1 MNRYLVS
8 GAVASLLCLH
18 SPALADEVKGV
29 ALVKVA
35 DPQKGSVPHMVYAY
49 GTATTTQGATVNTSF
64 QRDGKINEIYVEV
77 GDQFKM
83 GDKLLDFGASPAAVV
98 AYEQAKTTLA
108 LAQHTFER
116 QQQLLKQQLT
126 THDNVET
133 AEKAVSD
140 AQLQVDMFE
149 KIGSVKP
156 SEILEA
162 PFDGVVNTISV
173 SKGDRITA
181 GTTLMT
187 LQKVDQIILTVG
199 VEPADLD
206 QVKPDLPVH
215 LTSLQPGRKP
225 VEGTV
230 KRIGAAIDPKT
241 RQIPVYI
248 ELPAGSALAG
258 ENFRAAIEVGKY
270 DGYLVPRDCV
280 GSNAK
285 GTFIYQVDDSRAKRV
300 YIHVVGS
307 YGEQTVISGNVDEQS
322 KIMLVGGTQV
332 DDGDGVRVDEA
343 SAKEATKEDTNETKA
358 TKETKEKGGQ
368 EER

>member
-8 GAVASLLCLH
+8 AALASLLCLQG
-18 SPALADEVKGV
+18 PTFADEVKGF
-29 ALVKVA
+29 ALVKVQE
-35 DPQKGSVPHMVYAY
+35 PKKGSLPHMVYAY
-49 GTATTTQGATVNTSF
+49 GTATTTQGGNVTRSF
-64 QRDGKINEIYVEV
+64 QRDGRVSDIYVEV

-108 LAQHTFER
+108 LAQHTYER

-149 KIGSVKP
+149 KIGSIKP
-156 SEILEA
+156 SEILTA
-162 PFDGVVNTISV
+162 PFDGVVQAISV
-173 SKGDRITA
+173 SKGDRISA

-206 QVKPDLPVH
+206 QVKPDLPAH

-225 VEGTV
+225 IDATV

-280 GSNAK
+280 GSNPK
-285 GTFIYQVDDSRAKRV
+285 GTFIYQVDNARAKRV

-307 YGEQTVISGNVDEQS
+307 YGNKTVISGNVDEQS

-332 DDGDGVRVDEA
+332 DDGDGVRPEEAPAQEDVDDQ
-343 SAKEATKEDTNETKA
+343 ED
-358 TKETKEKGGQ
+358 
-368 EER
+368 

>member
-1 MNRYLVS
+1 MIRYVLSV
-8 GAVASLLCLH
+8 AVASLFCL
-18 SPALADEVKGV
+18 SGPALADEVKGV

-35 DPQKGSVPHMVYAY
+35 DPQKGSLPRMVYAY
-49 GTATTTQGATVNTSF
+49 GTATTTQGATINTSF
-64 QRDGKINEIYVEV
+64 QRDGQVSEIYVEV

-83 GDKLLDFGASPAAVV
+83 GDPLLDFGASPAAVV
-98 AYEQAKTTLA
+98 AYEQAKTTLT
-108 LAQHTFER
+108 LAQHTYER
-116 QQQLLKQQLT
+116 QQQLLKSQLT

-140 AQLQVDMFE
+140 AQLAVEMFE
-149 KIGSVKP
+149 KIGSIKP
-156 SEILEA
+156 SEILNA
-162 PFDGVVNTISV
+162 PFDGVVSAISV
-173 SKGDRITA
+173 SKGDRISATA
-181 GTTLMT
+181 TLMT

-206 QVKPDLPVH
+206 KVKPDLPVH

-270 DGYLVPRDCV
+270 DGFVVPRDSIR
-280 GSNAK
+280 SNSK
-285 GTFIYQVDDSRAKRV
+285 GTFIYQVEDARARRV
-300 YIHVVGS
+300 YIHIVGS
-307 YGEQTVISGNVDEQS
+307 YGRKTVISGNVEERE
-322 KIMLVGGTQV
+322 KIMVVGATQV
-332 DDGDGVRVDEA
+332 DDGDGVRPVEAGPDDE
-343 SAKEATKEDTNETKA
+343 KED
-358 TKETKEKGGQ
+358 Q
-368 EER
+368 ED